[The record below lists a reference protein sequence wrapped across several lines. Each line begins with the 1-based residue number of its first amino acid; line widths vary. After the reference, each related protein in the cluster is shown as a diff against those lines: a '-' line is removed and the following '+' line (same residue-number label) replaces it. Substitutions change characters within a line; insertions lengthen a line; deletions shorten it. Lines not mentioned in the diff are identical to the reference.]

1 MRRAVLWN
9 DTICFAKRVGF
20 VGAFVALL
28 CVVLVDLLEGNRSI
42 HKQTLYG
49 NGADSTSQFIEEN
62 APTLY
67 SLEEFEQNT
76 IPIEEIN
83 LHCLNFKRSTT
94 TNNCGKE
101 EWQENL
107 SKSYHPDD
115 HQTTVFRKLNE
126 HLQRKACPSAASDHG
141 PASTPSM
148 VKRPP
153 IRALLT
159 SPDELENSYSRPSR
173 KLADIGSLF
182 SGGGQA
188 LLIGVIVTT
197 MVVTLGLF
205 ALVLFCCLGRDALR
219 PANAN
224 GPKPEEKEEEED
236 ELVVNI
242 RSKGYKGKLGSLQRS
257 MRVSTRSPKIKKLLD
272 SIDESGTGSLPLPPG
287 KLSIF
292 SPPPPPTS
300 PPPPPPPPTG
310 PQAAAPPP
318 PPPPPSGSKVPPPPP
333 PKAGR
338 LAPPNKKPT
347 SSSSPMHTAV
357 KDENNK
363 DGDSEATQTKLK
375 PFFWDKVNAVQGRSM
390 VWHHLKD
397 GSFQLDEETMVGLF
411 GYVAAQNK
419 KERGK
424 IDSNLQS
431 QTKLIQILDSKKSQ
445 NLAILLR
452 ALNVTTEQVCDAV
465 KKGTQ
470 LPVELISTLLKM
482 APTQEEELKL
492 RLYNGDLNQL
502 GTSEQFLKNLVE
514 IPFAFKCLEALLFM
528 SSLHEDYH
536 VAKESFTTL
545 EVACNKLTRS
555 RLFLRLL
562 EAVLKTGNRMNDGT
576 YRGGAQAFKLD
587 TLLKLSD
594 VKGTDGKTTLL
605 SFVVQEIIRYEGIKV
620 ARNRGLEPNNESPEH
635 LKQLG
640 MEVVSKLSEELNN
653 VKKAAIVDG
662 EMLTSTVSKLGN
674 MLKNTKEFMNEEMVK
689 AEGATEFN
697 TALTRFLEYAEA
709 DIKWM
714 IEEERRIMT
723 LVKSTG
729 DYFHGKSGKDE
740 GLRLFAIVRDFL
752 KILDHTC
759 NEVRK
764 TLAMQT
770 RLNQK
775 ESTPRKTNKQYWKNT
790 RDKIM
795 IMKDAV
801 RMILEALYDDDE
813 VDQTQETCQQSS
825 PAHASS
831 PFMPNIHDKL
841 ALLAINNQQMNG
853 SDSDSDDWS
862 TDDEN
867 KRNGKQNSLNS
878 DNQVESQA
886 MKNKMDGS
894 DVDNWSSDDE
904 EKEPRASEETRWQMN
919 DSDAN
924 NVETRQI
931 QSESH
936 YTAEPPTS
944 VNTSRQSLSDADNE
958 LLLSDIKDGRM
969 NGLDADFWYSDLAE
983 MMTDSDGDF
992 TSLKD
997 AQHTPESPTFE
1008 DRSQRLSDAND
1019 KLLIP
1024 VDEPMNDSDAGV
1036 WGLDDDVTGQSK
1048 KEAHYTPESPTS
1060 EESSQRLS
1068 DAKDE
1073 PMNDSDADAWGSD
1086 DDDDVTGQS
1095 KKEAHHTP
1103 ESPTFEESSQRLS
1116 NAKDND
1122 SDADAWGSEDD
1133 DDVTGQSQK
1142 EAHHTPESPTS
1153 EESSQRLSDAK
1164 DEPMNDSDAD
1174 AWGSDDDDDVTGQ
1187 SKKEAHH
1194 TPESPTF
1201 EESSQRLSDA
1211 KDNDSDADAWGS
1223 DDDDDV
1229 TGQSKK
1235 EAHHTPESPTFEESS
1250 QRLSD
1255 AKDKQMNDS
1264 DADAW
1269 GSDDDDVTGQSKKEA
1284 HHTPESPTF
1293 EESSQRLSD
1302 AKDNDSDADA
1312 WGSDDDDDD
1321 DVTGQSKK
1329 EAHHTPESP
1338 TSEESSQR
1346 LSDAKD
1352 EPMYDSDADAW
1363 GSDDDV
1369 TWQSQKEA
1377 RHTPESPTSE
1387 ESSQRL
1393 SDAKDEPMY
1402 DSEAD
1407 AWGSDD
1413 DDVPGQR

>member
-1 MRRAVLWN
+1 MLWN

-62 APTLY
+62 AMGCEDEFIYCQSIRNVSFEQLSMALSHHPTLY
-67 SLEEFEQNT
+67 SMEEFEQNT
-76 IPIEEIN
+76 IPIEDLN

-94 TNNCGKE
+94 SDNCGKE

-141 PASTPSM
+141 STPSM

-173 KLADIGSLF
+173 KLANIGALF

-188 LLIGVIVTT
+188 MLIGVIVTT

-224 GPKPEEKEEEED
+224 GPKHEEKEEED

-257 MRVSTRSPKIKKLLD
+257 MRVTIRSPQIKKLLD
-272 SIDESGTGSLPLPPG
+272 SVDESGTGSLPLPPG

-292 SPPPPPTS
+292 SPPSPAS
-300 PPPPPPPPTG
+300 PPPPPPPPPPPSTG
-310 PQAAAPPP
+310 QQAAAPPP
-318 PPPPPSGSKVPPPPP
+318 PPPPSGLKVPPPP

-347 SSSSPMHTAV
+347 SSSSPMHTTV

-397 GSFQLDEETMVGLF
+397 GSFKLDEETMVGLF

-424 IDSNLQS
+424 LDSSLQS

-482 APTQEEELKL
+482 TPTQEEELKL
-492 RLYNGDLNQL
+492 QLYNGDLNQL
-502 GTSEQFLKNLVE
+502 GTSERFLKNLVE
-514 IPFAFKCLEALLFM
+514 IPFAFKRLEALLFM

-536 VAKESFTTL
+536 VSKESFTTL
-545 EVACNKLTRS
+545 EVACHKLTSS

-635 LKQLG
+635 LKQFG
-640 MEVVSKLSEELNN
+640 MEVVSKLSEELND

-714 IEEERRIMT
+714 IEEERRIT
-723 LVKSTG
+723 ALIKITG

-764 TLAMQT
+764 TLAIQT

-801 RMILEALYDDDE
+801 RMILEALYDDDDE
-813 VDQTQETCQQSS
+813 VDQTQETCQESS
-825 PAHASS
+825 PTHASS

-841 ALLAINNQQMNG
+841 ALLAINYQQMNG

-867 KRNGKQNSLNS
+867 KRNGKQTSLNA

-904 EKEPRASEETRWQMN
+904 EKEPHASEETRWQMN

-936 YTAEPPTS
+936 DTAEPPTS

-969 NGLDADFWYSDLAE
+969 NGSDADFWYSDLAE

-997 AQHTPESPTFE
+997 TQHTPESPTSE
-1008 DRSQRLSDAND
+1008 ERSQRFSNAND

-1024 VDEPMNDSDAGV
+1024 VNEPMNDSNAGV

-1048 KEAHYTPESPTS
+1048 KEAHQTPESPTS
-1060 EESSQRLS
+1060 EESSHRLS

-1086 DDDDVTGQS
+1086 DDDVT
-1095 KKEAHHTP
+1095 
-1103 ESPTFEESSQRLS
+1103 R
-1116 NAKDND
+1116 
-1122 SDADAWGSEDD
+1122 
-1133 DDVTGQSQK
+1133 
-1142 EAHHTPESPTS
+1142 
-1153 EESSQRLSDAK
+1153 
-1164 DEPMNDSDAD
+1164 
-1174 AWGSDDDDDVTGQ
+1174 Q

-1211 KDNDSDADAWGS
+1211 KDEPMNDSDADVWGS

-1229 TGQSKK
+1229 TG
-1235 EAHHTPESPTFEESS
+1235 H
-1250 QRLSD
+1250 
-1255 AKDKQMNDS
+1255 
-1264 DADAW
+1264 
-1269 GSDDDDVTGQSKKEA
+1269 
-1284 HHTPESPTF
+1284 
-1293 EESSQRLSD
+1293 
-1302 AKDNDSDADA
+1302 
-1312 WGSDDDDDD
+1312 
-1321 DVTGQSKK
+1321 SKK

-1352 EPMYDSDADAW
+1352 EPTYDSDNKDEPTYDSDADAW
-1363 GSDDDV
+1363 GSDDDDV
-1369 TWQSQKEA
+1369 TAQSPKEA
-1377 RHTPESPTSE
+1377 HHTPESPSSE
-1387 ESSQRL
+1387 ESSQRLSDAKDEPTNDSDVDAWGSDDDVTGHSKKEAHHTPESPNSEESSQWLLDAKDEPTYDSDVDAWGLDDDDVTGHSKKEAHHTSESPNSEESSQWL

-1407 AWGSDD
+1407 AWCSDD
-1413 DDVPGQR
+1413 DDVPGQS